1 VPVDGWVIRVPWG
14 RIGSVARAAAG
25 NLAQRTLVDRVN
37 RHPLTTRRADI
48 AGDPVTIRQVQRLA
62 ECGLAPP
69 LLAGDRIT
77 DQLAEHCAALL
88 ASRKRGRHSLPGVLL
103 PLKLAVDGHT
113 MLPEYVKRGVVRY
126 LGALADITDSAAAS
140 SGDDND
146 PVQRVAELRTKS
158 LKDNVPG
165 IPGDRK
171 RPPIIQALFNGF
183 RDMGLNG
190 FRDLEDSVYPGDS
203 RDPKDSR
210 YRNTDKAQA
219 VMRSGIAVM
228 SSGGSIDD
236 PGLIAKAFHA
246 LTGLTVDPSTYQSKI
261 ESIAGIRDW
270 VAERDWDDRVTEG
283 MKLLITAG
291 TLLGFHSPDEAL
303 IGCLYATGNILITS
317 DRNSPGAIT
326 LPALRTLST
335 MLRAITPE
343 ESPPTSTP

>member
-1 VPVDGWVIRVPWG
+1 M
-14 RIGSVARAAAG
+14 ARAAAG
-25 NLAQRTLVDRVN
+25 NLAQQTLVDRVN
-37 RHPLTTRRADI
+37 RHPITTRRADTT
-48 AGDPVTIRQVQRLA
+48 DTPVTIRQVQRLA

-69 LLAGDRIT
+69 LREEDPIT
-77 DQLAEHCAALL
+77 DELAEHCAALL
-88 ASRKRGRHSLPGVLL
+88 ASRKRGRHPLPNVLL

-113 MLPEYVKRGVVRY
+113 MLPEYIKRGVVRY
-126 LGALADITDSAAAS
+126 LGALAEVTDSAAAS
-140 SGDDND
+140 SGNDDD
-146 PVQRVAELRTKS
+146 PVRRVAELRTKS

-183 RDMGLNG
+183 RDMGLDG
-190 FRDLEDSVYPGDS
+190 
-203 RDPKDSR
+203 RDPDEPR
-210 YRNTDKAQA
+210 YRTTDKEQA

-228 SSGGSIDD
+228 SSGGIIDD
-236 PGLIAKAFHA
+236 PGPIAKVFHA

-270 VAERDWDDRVTEG
+270 VAERDWDERVTEG

-291 TLLGFHSPDEAL
+291 TMLGFQSPDEAL
-303 IGCLYATGNILITS
+303 IGTLYATVNILITS
-317 DRNSPGAIT
+317 DRNSPGAVT

-343 ESPPTSTP
+343 KSPPTNTP